1 MKFPIYRLK
10 RLRQNE
16 NFRRLI
22 RETRLSVDNLV
33 MPFFVCPG
41 KKVKKPIVSMPG
53 NFQLSIDNLLKEAK
67 IIQDAR
73 IPAIMLFGIPR
84 KKDNLATEAY
94 ADYGIIQQAVREL
107 KKKLPNLLVV
117 TDVCL
122 CEYTNHGHCGI
133 LKNSRQPTV
142 HSPQKQNRGS
152 WTADRGLIDNDA
164 TLELLAKTALSHAQA
179 GADMVAPSA
188 MMDGQVKAIRQML
201 DKEGHVETPIMA
213 YSAKYSSSFY
223 GPFRQAA
230 ESAPRFGDRKSYQM
244 DMANV
249 RQALREVRLDVQE
262 GADIVMVKPALAYLD
277 VIAKVKDEFNIP
289 LAAYNVSGEFSMV
302 KAAAKLG
309 WLDEELATL
318 EILTAIK
325 RAGADIIISY
335 HAKEIASKLKG

>member
-1 MKFPIYRLK
+1 MEYPKYRLK

-22 RETRLSVDNLV
+22 RETHLSVDNLV

-53 NFQLSIDNLLKEAK
+53 ILQLSIDNLLNEAK
-67 IIQDAR
+67 IIQDLR

-142 HSPQKQNRGS
+142 HSPQKQNRG
-152 WTADRGLIDNDA
+152 LIDNDA
-164 TLELLAKTALSHAQA
+164 TLELLAKTALSHAKA
-179 GADMVAPSA
+179 GVDMGAPSA

-201 DKEGHVETPIMA
+201 DKEGRVETPIMA

-230 ESAPRFGDRKSYQM
+230 ESSPRFGDRKSYQM
-244 DMANV
+244 DMANL

-309 WLDEELATL
+309 WLDEERTVL

-325 RAGADIIISY
+325 RAGADIIITY
-335 HAKEIASKLKG
+335 HAREIASKLKG

>member
-1 MKFPIYRLK
+1 MHYPIYRPK
-10 RLRQNE
+10 RLRQND

-41 KKVKKPIVSMPG
+41 RNVKKSIVSMPG

-67 IIQDAR
+67 ITQDLG
-73 IPAIMLFGIPR
+73 IPAMILFGIPR

-94 ADYGIIQQAVREL
+94 ADYGIIQQAVREI
-107 KKKLPNLLVV
+107 KNKIPDILVI

-122 CEYTNHGHCGI
+122 CEFTSHGHCGI
-133 LKNSRQPTV
+133 FKNRPHSPAV
-142 HSPQKQNRGS
+142 HSSQKKNP
-152 WTADRGLIDNDA
+152 IDNDA

-188 MMDGQVKAIRQML
+188 MMDGQVKAIRQIL
-201 DKEGHVETPIMA
+201 DAEGYVELPIMA
-213 YSAKYSSSFY
+213 YSAKYSSVFY

-230 ESAPRFGDRKSYQM
+230 ESTPQFGDRKSYQM
-244 DMANV
+244 DTANL
-249 RQALREVRLDVQE
+249 REALREVRLDIQE
-262 GADIVMVKPALAYLD
+262 GADMVMVKPALAYLD

-289 LAAYNVSGEFSMV
+289 IAAYNVSGEFSMV

-309 WLDEELATL
+309 WLDEERTVL

-325 RAGADIIISY
+325 RAGADIIITY
-335 HAKEIASKLKG
+335 HAKEIAKKIK